1 MEKIKCI
8 TFDKEAQNN
17 LPQSVKD
24 KMKANQE
31 GAKNRNPLICTNCK
45 TENIFNR
52 KPYNPVSKEIA
63 GYCKKCGHVV
73 WH

>member
-8 TFDKEAQNN
+8 TFDKDAQNN

-31 GAKNRNPLICTNCK
+31 SAKKGEAYICTNCK
-45 TENIFNR
+45 TTNIFSR
-52 KPYNPVSKEIA
+52 KPYKPVSKEIA
-63 GYCKKCGHVV
+63 GYCKNCGHVV
-73 WH
+73 WF